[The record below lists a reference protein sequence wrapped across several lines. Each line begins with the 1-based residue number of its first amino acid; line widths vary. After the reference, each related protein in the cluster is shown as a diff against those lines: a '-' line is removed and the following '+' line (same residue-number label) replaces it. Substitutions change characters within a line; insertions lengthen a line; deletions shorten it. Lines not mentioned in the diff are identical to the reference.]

1 MANNKFAM
9 YKHSILFVENPS
21 DIGKC
26 LIVFVTWCWEK
37 NSREKGKERRIGMEQ
52 TDESSAVCI

>member
-37 NSREKGKERRIGMEQ
+37 NSREKGKERMIDKEQ
-52 TDESSAVCI
+52 KD